1 MLIYGITGRSGSGKS
16 TAAKEFERYGLQH
29 VDADKLVHELQ
40 RPGTECTKELARRFG
55 EGILGPDGG
64 INRRVLAPIVFANP
78 KAKADLERIVYKYL
92 GIELARIERESKAK
106 GILLDAIRLI
116 ESGRDCPIIAVVA
129 PERMLL
135 SRIMARDGITHEEAQ
150 ARLRAQK
157 PDHFYTEHADY
168 VIINDGDAQSVAR
181 QVDDMAK
188 DLGL

>member
-1 MLIYGITGRSGSGKS
+1 MLIYGITGRSGAGKS
-16 TAAKEFERYGLQH
+16 TAAREFERHGLQH

-40 RPGTECTKELARRFG
+40 RPGTACTKELAARFG

-64 INRRVLAPIVFANP
+64 VNRRALAPIVFASP
-78 KAKADLERIVYKYL
+78 RTKADLERIVYKYL
-92 GIELARIERESKAK
+92 GAELARIERESKAK

-129 PERMLL
+129 PERVLL
-135 SRIMARDGITHEEAQ
+135 ARIMARDGISREEAES
-150 ARLRAQK
+150 RLRAQK

-168 VIINDGDAQSVAR
+168 VIINDGDAENVAR
-181 QVDDMAK
+181 QVDDIAK